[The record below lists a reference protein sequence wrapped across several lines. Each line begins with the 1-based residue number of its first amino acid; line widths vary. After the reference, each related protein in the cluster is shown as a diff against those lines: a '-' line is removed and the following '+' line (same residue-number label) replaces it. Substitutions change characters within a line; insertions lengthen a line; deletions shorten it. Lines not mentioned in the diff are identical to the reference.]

1 MLLKTLAALGLLWA
15 SGTLADSAGSVLYP
29 PAAPNE
35 AMVYARVI
43 ELKNTGA
50 QNGKLLAT
58 FEHWYT
64 QNATSTLTNGTAA
77 PFVILE
83 SADNGTTWS
92 TIAEVYDPQTGPGH
106 PASYMYQP
114 FLFEFP
120 QQLGIHP
127 AGTILLVG
135 NTVPA
140 DGSYTD
146 FFSWRSSDQG
156 QTWTPVGS
164 WQQGGPGGS
173 GIWEPFLYLN
183 SQGQLVAV
191 FSDERDNANHSQKLV
206 HVVSDDGGDT
216 WGPVIEDVASR
227 AQPDRPGMATVA
239 KMGDN
244 GQYIMSYEF
253 CGQPNCR
260 VRYKLS
266 DDGVT
271 WNAPDIGYPVQT
283 TDGLY
288 AGASPY
294 IAWVPETNSLVLSAH
309 FAMTSWNDQH
319 SEEWYRAVFVNSN
332 GGQGRWNWAPSP
344 WQVSDASGTCNA
356 NYSPNLLPLGSGGL
370 VRYTAPTSPGSSGLC
385 EEGTG
390 VVSIG
395 YLPYSSNF
403 SANGQAGWINYGGSW
418 SINGG
423 AYSVNTDSNTDL
435 ALTGS
440 TGWSN
445 YTASVQ
451 VQLGSSGVIAGLVT
465 RVSSPSTG
473 VNSFKGYAALINAG
487 SGALTLVRED
497 YSTGNL
503 QLGTTQV
510 NGGLQQGTWY
520 QLDFAVSGFQLN
532 VTVTSVGG
540 STTTS
545 LTAQDSSYGQGM
557 IGLYATGGSAA
568 FQNVEVDSI

>member
-29 PAAPNE
+29 LAAPNE
-35 AMVYARVI
+35 AMVTLAP
-43 ELKNTGA
+43 KA

-83 SADNGTTWS
+83 SSDNGTTWS
-92 TIAEVYDPQTGPGH
+92 TISEVYDPQTGPGH

-120 QQLGIHP
+120 LQLGIYP

-227 AQPDRPGMATVA
+227 AQPDRPGMAT
-239 KMGDN
+239 
-244 GQYIMSYEF
+244 
-253 CGQPNCR
+253 PNCR

-283 TDGLY
+283 TDGFTVKSGTEQPLLTRM
-288 AGASPY
+288 A
-294 IAWVPETNSLVLSAH
+294 
-309 FAMTSWNDQH
+309 D
-319 SEEWYRAVFVNSN
+319 RAV
-332 GGQGRWNWAPSP
+332 
-344 WQVSDASGTCNA
+344 
-356 NYSPNLLPLGSGGL
+356 
-370 VRYTAPTSPGSSGLC
+370 
-385 EEGTG
+385 GTG
-390 VVSIG
+390 HPVHGKFRMRQERAMQTIAQIYCLLDPADWCG
-395 YLPYSSNF
+395 TQLRL
-403 SANGQAGWINYGGSW
+403 AQALQDSVKKVLECW

-451 VQLGSSGVIAGLVT
+451 VQLGSSGVIAALVT
-465 RVSSPSTG
+465 RVSSLSTG

-540 STTTS
+540 STATS

>member
-15 SGTLADSAGSVLYP
+15 SGTFANSFGSSLYP

-43 ELKNTGA
+43 ELKNAGA
-50 QNGKLLAT
+50 KDGNLLAT
-58 FEHWYT
+58 FENWYT
-64 QNATSTLTNGTAA
+64 ESPTSIQTNGSAA

-83 SADNGTTWS
+83 SADSGTTWS
-92 TIAEVYDPQTGPGH
+92 PIAEVYDPQTGSGH

-120 QQLGIHP
+120 QTLGTYP

-164 WQQGGPGGS
+164 WQQGGPAGS

-191 FSDERDNANHSQKLV
+191 FSDERDNTHHSQKLV

-216 WGPVIEDVASR
+216 WGPVVEDVASG

-239 KMGDN
+239 KMGDK
-244 GQYIMSYEF
+244 GQYVMSYEF
-253 CGQPNCR
+253 CGQPNC
-260 VRYKLS
+260 VVHYKLS
-266 DDGVT
+266 DNGVT
-271 WNAPDIGYPVQT
+271 WNAPDIGHPVQT

-288 AGASPY
+288 GGASPY
-294 IAWVPETNSLVLSAH
+294 IAWVSETNSLVLSAH
-309 FAMTSWNDQH
+309 FVWTSMNDQQ
-319 SEEWYRAVFVNSN
+319 SEESYRAIFVNSN
-332 GGQGRWNWAPSP
+332 GGQGLWNWAPSP
-344 WQVSDASGTCNA
+344 WRVSNASESCNA
-356 NYSPNLLPLGSGGL
+356 NYSPNLLPLGYGGL

-390 VVSIG
+390 VASVG

-403 SANGQAGWINYGGSW
+403 SANGQAGWNNYGGSW

-423 AYSVNTDSNTDL
+423 AFSVSTDSNTDL

-445 YTASVQ
+445 YSASVQ
-451 VQLGSSGVIAGLVT
+451 VQLGSSAVNAGLVT

-473 VNSFKGYAALINAG
+473 VNSFKGYAAYLMAG
-487 SGALTLVRED
+487 SGNLTLVRED
-497 YSTGNL
+497 YRTGYL
-503 QLGTTQV
+503 QLGSVQV

-520 QLDFAVSGFQLN
+520 QLDFEASGFQLN
-532 VTVTSVGG
+532 VTVSSVGG

-545 LTAQDSSYGQGM
+545 LTAQDSSYSQGM

-568 FQNVEVDSI
+568 FQNVEVDCT

>member
-1 MLLKTLAALGLLWA
+1 MLLKTLAALGLRWA
-15 SGTLADSAGSVLYP
+15 SGTFANSFGSALYP

-43 ELKNTGA
+43 ELKNAGA
-50 QNGKLLAT
+50 KDGNLLAT
-58 FEHWYT
+58 FENWYT
-64 QNATSTLTNGTAA
+64 ESPTNIQTNGSAA

-83 SADNGTTWS
+83 SADSGTTWS
-92 TIAEVYDPQTGPGH
+92 TIAEVYDPQTGSGH

-120 QQLGIHP
+120 QTLGTYP

-140 DGSYTD
+140 DGSANMD
-146 FFSWRSSDQG
+146 S
-156 QTWTPVGS
+156 VGS

-191 FSDERDNANHSQKLV
+191 FSDERDNTHHSQKLV

-216 WGPVIEDVASR
+216 WGPVVEDVASG

-239 KMGDN
+239 KMGDK
-244 GQYIMSYEF
+244 GQYVMSYEF
-253 CGQPNCR
+253 CGQPNC
-260 VRYKLS
+260 VVHYKLS

-271 WNAPDIGYPVQT
+271 WNAPDIGHPVQT

-288 AGASPY
+288 GGASPY
-294 IAWVPETNSLVLSAH
+294 IAWVSETNSLVLSAH
-309 FAMTSWNDQH
+309 FVWTSMNDQQ
-319 SEEWYRAVFVNSN
+319 SEESYRAIFVNSN
-332 GGQGRWNWAPSP
+332 GGQGLWNWAPSP
-344 WQVSDASGTCNA
+344 WRVSNASESCNA
-356 NYSPNLLPLGSGGL
+356 NYSPNLLPLGYGGL
-370 VRYTAPTSPGSSGLC
+370 VRYTARL
-385 EEGTG
+385 
-390 VVSIG
+390 
-395 YLPYSSNF
+395 
-403 SANGQAGWINYGGSW
+403 AQALQDSVKKARWNNYGGSW

-423 AYSVNTDSNTDL
+423 AYSVSTDSNTDL

-445 YTASVQ
+445 YSASVQ
-451 VQLGSSGVIAGLVT
+451 VQLGSSAVNAGRFT
-465 RVSSPSTG
+465 RVSLPSTG
-473 VNSFKGYAALINAG
+473 VNSFKGYAAYLMAG
-487 SGALTLVRED
+487 SGNLTL
-497 YSTGNL
+497 
-503 QLGTTQV
+503 LGSVQV

-520 QLDFAVSGFQLN
+520 QLDFEASGFQLN
-532 VTVTSVGG
+532 VTVSSVGG

-545 LTAQDSSYGQGM
+545 LTAQDSSYSQGM

-568 FQNVEVDSI
+568 FQNVEVDCT